1 MRLLIALAALVA
13 AADLVL
19 MTPVRVHLRFSGG
32 KPSVTAEIGPMRL
45 WPRKKARRQ
54 GTGRRKSLLRRVPP
68 RVLCAGVRRGLSAA
82 ARLLRR
88 TRLTA
93 VRVRFTA
100 GGDDPYRAAMAYGRA
115 GLALE
120 GIGRLWADSAA
131 DADLRA
137 EMAPGGRTQLD
148 AEVRAAARLGTVAW
162 AAAGFSFAVL
172 REYYCYK
179 KNGRMTQIWQN
190 ERWAS

>member
-1 MRLLIALAALVA
+1 
-13 AADLVL
+13 
-19 MTPVRVHLRFSGG
+19 
-32 KPSVTAEIGPMRL
+32 
-45 WPRKKARRQ
+45 
-54 GTGRRKSLLRRVPP
+54 
-68 RVLCAGVRRGLSAA
+68 
-82 ARLLRR
+82 
-88 TRLTA
+88 
-93 VRVRFTA
+93 
-100 GGDDPYRAAMAYGRA
+100 MAYGRA

-162 AAAGFSFAVL
+162 AAAGFCFAVL

-179 KNGRMTQIWQN
+179 KTEG
-190 ERWAS
+190 